1 LEGYNIMSN
10 LARNDLAELHRL
22 IDQLRERFLD
32 APTIAARIAN
42 ASDQLGQLHEF
53 NQGRESHHTP
63 PDGPNDRLRD
73 FNDRTQRLLDD
84 GWAEE
89 LADREFRSRALR
101 LMIGS
106 SCPFGTIDDGCSPTG
121 PFGTPPVTHCTGC
134 ARPYRAGTL
143 TLTPAGGAVSPFC
156 PDCL

>member
-1 LEGYNIMSN
+1 MSN
-10 LARNDLAELHRL
+10 LARTDLAELRRL
-22 IDQLRERFLD
+22 LD
-32 APTIAARIAN
+32 
-42 ASDQLGQLHEF
+42 QLHES
-53 NQGRESHHTP
+53 NRGRESYHTP
-63 PDGPNDRLRD
+63 PHH
-73 FNDRTQRLLDD
+73 LLSD

-89 LADREFRSRALR
+89 LADREFRSRAPR

-106 SCPFGTIDDGCSPTG
+106 SCPFGTIDDGRSPTG